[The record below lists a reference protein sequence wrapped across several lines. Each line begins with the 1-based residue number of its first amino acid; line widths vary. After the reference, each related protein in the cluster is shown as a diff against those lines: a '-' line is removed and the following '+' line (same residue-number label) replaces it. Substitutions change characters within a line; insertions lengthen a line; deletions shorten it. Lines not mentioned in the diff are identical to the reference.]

1 MEPDPAAY
9 PTLKFLNGFA
19 EIQKTGNHL
28 PHWQQDQA
36 TYFLTFRLADSIPV
50 SLLDEWRKERNLWLM
65 NHPKPWS
72 TETEVEYHKLYSAR
86 IDQFLDQG
94 LGSCLLGNSANSAI
108 VAGAFHHFDHT
119 RYLLHAWVIM
129 PNHVHLLLSLG
140 ELIDLGETVASWKRF
155 TAKKINRQ
163 RDGSG
168 PVWQKDYFD
177 RLIRDWDHFLNVA
190 RYIRR
195 NPVKARL
202 PVGAFVV
209 YEAPWVARLL
219 SSHGT
224 AISESPRPMGGP

>member
-1 MEPDPAAY
+1 MEPDSSAY
-9 PTLKFLNGFA
+9 PTLKFLNRFA
-19 EIQKTGNHL
+19 EIQKTGNRL
-28 PHWQQDQA
+28 PHWQQDKA

-50 SLLDEWRKERNLWLM
+50 RLLDEWREEKNLWQM

-72 TETEVEYHKLYSAR
+72 AETEAEYHKLFSAR

-94 LGSCLLGNSANSAI
+94 LGSCLLGDSANAAAVASA
-108 VAGAFHHFDHT
+108 FQYFDHT

-140 ELIDLGETVASWKRF
+140 ESIDLGETVASWKRF
-155 TAKKINRQ
+155 TATKFNRKDQ
-163 RDGSG
+163 SAG

-177 RLIRDWDHFLNVA
+177 RLIRDWDHFMNVA

-195 NPVKARL
+195 NPIKAKL
-202 PVGAFVV
+202 SVGSFVV

-219 SSHGT
+219 S
-224 AISESPRPMGGP
+224 